1 MKLFRLILCFSFCV
15 LLFGCSFNSNA
26 KYFKV
31 TESEEIVRLSS
42 NSDTSTL
49 AKTVSPAIVAIESV
63 SKTNSSL
70 GSGVCV
76 KSGGYVLTNQHVIAN
91 NGNITLHLSSGETAS
106 AIVIYSDESLD
117 IAILKADYAIPYL
130 PLGNSDSLT
139 VGQDVVCVGTPVSIN
154 FKHTFT
160 KGIVS
165 ALNRTLKVTLSN
177 GVGLMH
183 NLIQHDASINPGNS
197 GGPLINSCGEVVGI
211 NTLKIADA
219 EGLGFAIPIKSVL
232 SLIEKADSKM
242 LSTTKVGVFGYDANY
257 ESDKLGFLVKS
268 VSENNENNILCGDII
283 TKVNG
288 NKISN
293 ATDFKFEV
301 NKYNANDYVILE
313 GLREGVVFRSL
324 VKLK

>member
-165 ALNRTLKVTLSN
+165 ALNRTLKVN
-177 GVGLMH
+177 
-183 NLIQHDASINPGNS
+183 AC
-197 GGPLINSCGEVVGI
+197 GG
-211 NTLKIADA
+211 IAYR
-219 EGLGFAIPIKSVL
+219 
-232 SLIEKADSKM
+232 M
-242 LSTTKVGVFGYDANY
+242 
-257 ESDKLGFLVKS
+257 
-268 VSENNENNILCGDII
+268 
-283 TKVNG
+283 
-288 NKISN
+288 
-293 ATDFKFEV
+293 
-301 NKYNANDYVILE
+301 
-313 GLREGVVFRSL
+313 
-324 VKLK
+324 